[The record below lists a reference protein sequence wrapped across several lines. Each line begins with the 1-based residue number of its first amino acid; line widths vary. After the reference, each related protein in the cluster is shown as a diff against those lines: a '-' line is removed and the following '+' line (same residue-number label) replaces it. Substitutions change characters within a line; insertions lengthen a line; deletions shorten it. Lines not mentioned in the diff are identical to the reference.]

1 MRACVGVGAVGAV
14 GPLPAG
20 RGSAVRLGSALTAV
34 WESRSVSAKSL
45 NLCKDGC
52 EKNTKACEKVSSKRN
67 TSRMATTL
75 RLCRHAARR
84 PRPHGW
90 RLPDRPLVRRRR
102 RVHISTRPRCSA
114 LSRARLQRRPPAAP
128 RRGRDVRT
136 SVQLLPVAH
145 AAARRARVWHAPN
158 WHARGALGHP
168 AGVDGT
174 GPRTVNKA
182 TETYCDN
189 ARPAPRHRDLPVSV
203 PQGEQGG
210 GRRRPPASARCGDS
224 LSSSSIETSTLG

>member
-1 MRACVGVGAVGAV
+1 MRMIVCRSRGAVLRACVGVGAVGAV

-114 LSRARLQRRPPAAP
+114 LSRARLQRPGRPPAP
-128 RRGRDVRT
+128 RRDVRPYMYNCYQSLT
-136 SVQLLPVAH
+136 RQPVERAFGMLRIGMLEGRSGILPGWMEP
-145 AAARRARVWHAPN
+145 ARE
-158 WHARGALGHP
+158 L
-168 AGVDGT
+168 
-174 GPRTVNKA
+174 
-182 TETYCDN
+182 
-189 ARPAPRHRDLPVSV
+189 
-203 PQGEQGG
+203 
-210 GRRRPPASARCGDS
+210 
-224 LSSSSIETSTLG
+224 